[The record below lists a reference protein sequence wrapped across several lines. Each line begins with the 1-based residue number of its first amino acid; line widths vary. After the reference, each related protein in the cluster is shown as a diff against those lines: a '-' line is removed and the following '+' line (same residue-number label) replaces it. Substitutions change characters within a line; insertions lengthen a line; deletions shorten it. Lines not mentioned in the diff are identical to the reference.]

1 MTLCTFIYSKITK
14 VTSVHDMTQ
23 IIIVHSILYSS
34 LALFATQSMLM
45 LTQLPE
51 MITIFERFFQIE
63 YSDSYTSN
71 MHGDPRIEEYHYC
84 ICHWVQHLRHSWHSV
99 TTHPF

>member
-1 MTLCTFIYSKITK
+1 MFFKDCQGNVTVFAENAGQQCVAMTLCTFIYSKITK

-34 LALFATQSMLM
+34 LSLLATQSMLM

-63 YSDSYTSN
+63 
-71 MHGDPRIEEYHYC
+71 
-84 ICHWVQHLRHSWHSV
+84 
-99 TTHPF
+99 

>member
-34 LALFATQSMLM
+34 LSLLATQSMLM
-45 LTQLPE
+45 LPQLPE

-63 YSDSYTSN
+63 YNDSYTSN
-71 MHGDPRIEEYHYC
+71 MHGDPRIEGYHYC
-84 ICHWVQHLRHSWHSV
+84 ICHWVQHLRHSSY
-99 TTHPF
+99 